1 MDTRDNEFVEKLTSQ
16 LAEKDSLIRKLQAQ
30 VDDFSRQRLARLQNA
45 TESKGGSAGPVNTK
59 TELARIKKQLKDK
72 EKEILRLKAVEN
84 QNRDEVAVT
93 TQDNEQ
99 LEKKV
104 KQLQGQISTQ
114 NKKTQEIKQELR
126 RKEDQNEKLS

>member
-1 MDTRDNEFVEKLTSQ
+1 MNIQPNPTAPQLVMDTRDNEFVEKLTNQ

-45 TESKGGSAGPVNTK
+45 SEGKGGSAGPVNTK

-84 QNRDEVAVT
+84 QNKDEVAVT

-104 KQLQGQISTQ
+104 KQL
-114 NKKTQEIKQELR
+114 
-126 RKEDQNEKLS
+126 